1 MEAVRRATGD
11 DLTDLLALYDALRVE
26 LAGYRGRWYDLDAWP
41 EPVDEIF
48 GTLVEDP
55 DALVLVGTIDDV
67 AIGYLAATVVTPLPQ
82 AAAEPLGRVHDLF
95 VEPDA
100 REVGVGEALLSA
112 AIEWFAGRG
121 VVHADIRVL
130 PGHRA
135 AKNFCEENG
144 FVARAL
150 IMHARWD
157 DAAVPD
163 GDASFR

>member
-1 MEAVRRATGD
+1 MESVRPATAD
-11 DLTDLLALYDALRVE
+11 DLARLLALYADLRVE

-41 EPVDEIF
+41 EPVEDVF
-48 GTLVEDP
+48 ATLIAEP

-67 AIGYLAATVVTPLPQ
+67 PIGYLAATVGRPLPQ
-82 AAAEPLGRVHDLF
+82 AAGDPLGRVHDLF

-112 AIEWFAGRG
+112 AIEWFTGRG
-121 VVHADIRVL
+121 VVQADIRVL

-150 IMHARWD
+150 VMHARWD
-157 DAAVPD
+157 PS
-163 GDASFR
+163 GP